1 MNCTE
6 RHFCDWQRAM
16 HRLFLM
22 RRALIAAGVTDPKI
36 LGSEIIAIDIRNL
49 VDLTFASKFEDPK
62 FSPKT
67 E

>member
-1 MNCTE
+1 
-6 RHFCDWQRAM
+6 M